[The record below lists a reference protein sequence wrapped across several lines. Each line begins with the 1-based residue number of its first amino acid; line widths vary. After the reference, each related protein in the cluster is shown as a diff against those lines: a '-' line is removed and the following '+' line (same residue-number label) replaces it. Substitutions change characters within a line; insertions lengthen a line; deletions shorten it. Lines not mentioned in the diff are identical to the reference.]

1 MTLLTAQGAQQVFQ
15 LQGPEGREH
24 LRQLLQW
31 EAPEEGTRESILLD
45 TLYES
50 LLFAG
55 GKGFPWAQVS
65 QVVRFTEELLSENRG
80 QSLMEAVIT
89 LGKKLQEY
97 QTQFNTTRLLVLCDY
112 FQNTLL
118 RHHQLYQFILG
129 HDQDVRLSVEHVEVC
144 VPPQPL
150 ALTQG
155 TEEAVWAHEQQLAKL
170 ALAEAQ
176 KRVDLL
182 VWKEVLRLEK
192 EQRLRTVFSGQQ
204 SGNQQLCRE
213 ELEAL
218 VAKAVHVH
226 LESLMRMLQQQ
237 IQVLFDMLELR
248 LQRKVLSVGASIPSL
263 LVFPAPGALSLSVLV
278 AEQGFLRKVC

>member
-1 MTLLTAQGAQQVFQ
+1 
-15 LQGPEGREH
+15 
-24 LRQLLQW
+24 
-31 EAPEEGTRESILLD
+31 
-45 TLYES
+45 
-50 LLFAG
+50 
-55 GKGFPWAQVS
+55 
-65 QVVRFTEELLSENRG
+65 
-80 QSLMEAVIT
+80 MEAVIT

-97 QTQFNTTRLLVLCDY
+97 QTQFSTTRLLVLCDY

-118 RHHQLYQFILG
+118 RHHQLYQFVLG

-182 VWKEVLRLEK
+182 VWKEALRLEK
-192 EQRLRTVFSGQQ
+192 EQRLRTVFSGRQ

-213 ELEAL
+213 VGTPHMPAL
-218 VAKAVHVH
+218 PALLDQGTEGGGGRPVGCDFAPECSVLLRNEKTSPSSN
-226 LESLMRMLQQQ
+226 SLNPKTMFLT
-237 IQVLFDMLELR
+237 
-248 LQRKVLSVGASIPSL
+248 
-263 LVFPAPGALSLSVLV
+263 LSLGSI
-278 AEQGFLRKVC
+278 